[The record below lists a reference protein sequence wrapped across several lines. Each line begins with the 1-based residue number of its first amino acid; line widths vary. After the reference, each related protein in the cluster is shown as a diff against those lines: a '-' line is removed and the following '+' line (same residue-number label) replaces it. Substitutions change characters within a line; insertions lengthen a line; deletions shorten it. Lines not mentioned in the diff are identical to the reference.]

1 MNSIKKT
8 FSLKGKKN
16 LYFNNQSDKNK
27 RQRTDSKYNKMN
39 DVNMYN
45 ADNNITSFPSDGKQ
59 FEIKTSRKR
68 IEFGSLE
75 DLNIPTLTLDFNV
88 EWNRLKNAMDAIYYS
103 TPLFNSL
110 EELYMLCENLCKYN
124 YAPQL
129 YDNIQN
135 VLKEYLIKDY
145 KNILQ
150 TIENNDFLISLS
162 SLWTS
167 FCKKLVMIRSVF
179 LYLDRTYALKEIKIG
194 SLWSLGLE
202 LFKINIS
209 NQPEINDK
217 AIKDL
222 LQLIELDRQK
232 KFINGE
238 EKNNYLLLRTIIK
251 MYIDLNKYPEFEKQF
266 LESSTLFYKNESRS
280 YIDDI
285 SDATNHGQ
293 LIAEYLQRVETY
305 LNEEVER
312 CNFGC
317 YNGYIDSGTRK
328 SVTSIVENEM
338 IKNYIDVILEKG
350 FDHLISSKSY
360 GDLNRLYSLVNR
372 VDLLESLRIYF
383 CNYIKKTGSFYVMD
397 SSKDS
402 IMVQSLLN
410 FKKDLDDVLKF
421 SFSNNEK
428 FVNTVKEGFET
439 FINQRQ
445 NKPAELI
452 SKYIDNKLRQVKS
465 IPEEKIEEIQ
475 ERCMFLFRF
484 INGKDIFEAY
494 YKKDLSK
501 RLLLFSKSIN
511 IDLEKSMIAKLK
523 DECGG
528 GYTSKLEGMF
538 KDMSISKDLV
548 SEFNKNPEYTSR
560 IGNISLYVNVLTSGF
575 WPTYPQSNYNM
586 PKEFLECQSAF
597 SDFYLQSHGGRV
609 LQWQNSLGFCIL
621 KADYPENPKE
631 LIVSLAQAIIL
642 LLFNDHDVLNYQDIA
657 SMTLMNTKE
666 LKKSLQSLSCGKY
679 RVLIKSTEGKIVNES
694 DSFTFNKGFES
705 SSRIL
710 KINSVQAKESL
721 EERKTTREK
730 VFKDRQYQIDA
741 AIVRIM
747 KARKT
752 ISHPILLSELFK
764 QLKFQI
770 MPQDIKTRIESLI
783 ERDYIKRDPSN
794 NTIYHY
800 VL

>member
-1 MNSIKKT
+1 
-8 FSLKGKKN
+8 
-16 LYFNNQSDKNK
+16 
-27 RQRTDSKYNKMN
+27 MN
-39 DVNMYN
+39 DINMYN
-45 ADNNITSFPSDGKQ
+45 VDNLTSFPSDGKE

-68 IEFGSLE
+68 IEFGPLE
-75 DLNIPTLTLDFNV
+75 DLNIPILTIDFDY
-88 EWNRLKNAMDAIYYS
+88 EWNRLKKAIDAIYYS
-103 TPLFNSL
+103 TPFFDGL
-110 EELYMLCENLCKYN
+110 EELYTLCENLCKYN

-129 YDNIQN
+129 YNNIQG

-150 TIENNDFLISLS
+150 TVENNNFLVSLS
-162 SLWTS
+162 TLWTS
-167 FCKKLVMIRSVF
+167 YCKKLIMIRSVF

-202 LFKINIS
+202 LFKVNIA
-209 NQPEINDK
+209 NQPEINNK

-222 LQLIELDRQK
+222 LHLIELDRQK

-251 MYIDLNKYPEFEKQF
+251 MYIDLNKYLEFEKEF
-266 LESSTLFYKNESRS
+266 LEASTIFYKNESRS
-280 YIDDI
+280 HINNI
-285 SDATNHGQ
+285 LVAANHGQ
-293 LIAEYLQRVETY
+293 LISEYLQRVETY

-312 CNFGC
+312 CNLGC

-338 IKNYIDVILEKG
+338 IKNYINVILEKG
-350 FDHLISSKSY
+350 FDHLISTKSY
-360 GDLNRLYSLVNR
+360 GDLNRLYSLTNR
-372 VDLLESLRIYF
+372 VDLLESLRVYF
-383 CNYIKKTGSFYVMD
+383 CNYIKKTGSYYVLD
-397 SSKDS
+397 SSKDP
-402 IMVQSLLN
+402 IMVQSLLD
-410 FKKDLDDVLKF
+410 FKKDLDDVLEI

-439 FINQRQ
+439 FINERQ

-452 SKYIDNKLRQVKS
+452 SKYIDNKLRQVRN

-538 KDMSISKDLV
+538 KDMIISKDLV
-548 SEFNKNPEYTSR
+548 SDFNKDIKYSSR

-575 WPTYPQSNYNM
+575 WPSYPQSNYNM
-586 PKEFLECQSAF
+586 PKELLECQNAF
-597 SDFYLQSHGGRV
+597 SDYYLNSHSGRI

-621 KADYPENPKE
+621 KADFPKSSKE

-642 LLFNDHDVLNYQDIA
+642 LLFNDHEVLNYHDIEIM
-657 SMTLMNTKE
+657 SQMNIKE

-679 RVLIKSTEGKIVNES
+679 KVLIKSTEGKNINES
-694 DSFTFNKGFES
+694 DSFAFNRDFES
-705 SSRIL
+705 TSRVL
-710 KINSVQAKESL
+710 KINSVQTKESL

-764 QLKFQI
+764 QLKFSI

-783 ERDYIKRDPSN
+783 ERDYIKRDTSN

-800 VL
+800 VI

>member
-16 LYFNNQSDKNK
+16 LYFNNNAEGNK
-27 RQRTDSKYNKMN
+27 RLRTDIEFNKMN

-45 ADNNITSFPSDGKQ
+45 AENLTNFPSDGKE

-75 DLNIPTLTLDFNV
+75 DLNIPVLTIDFDS
-88 EWNRLKNAMDAIYYS
+88 EWNRLKNAVDAIYYS
-103 TPLFNSL
+103 TPLFDSL
-110 EELYMLCENLCKYN
+110 EELYTLCENLCKYN
-124 YAPQL
+124 YAPRL
-129 YDNIQN
+129 YENIQRI
-135 VLKEYLIKDY
+135 LKEYLIKDY

-150 TIENNDFLISLS
+150 TVENKNFLVSLS

-167 FCKKLVMIRSVF
+167 FCKKLIMIRSVF

-202 LFKINIS
+202 LFKGDIA

-222 LQLIELDRQK
+222 LYLIELDRQK

-251 MYIDLNKYPEFEKQF
+251 MYIDLNKYSEFEKQF
-266 LESSTLFYKNESRS
+266 LEASTIFYKNESRS
-280 YIDDI
+280 YINNI
-285 SDATNHGQ
+285 LVASNHGQ
-293 LIAEYLQRVETY
+293 LIAEYLQRVEAY

-312 CNFGC
+312 CNLGC

-338 IKNYIDVILEKG
+338 IKNYINIILEKG
-350 FDHLISSKSY
+350 FDYLISTKSY
-360 GDLNRLYSLVNR
+360 SDLNKLYSLANR

-383 CNYIKKTGSFYVMD
+383 CNYIKKTGSFYVLD
-397 SSKDS
+397 SSKDP
-402 IMVQSLLN
+402 IMVQSLLD
-410 FKKDLDDVLKF
+410 FKKDLDDVLEL
-421 SFSNNEK
+421 SFNNNEK

-439 FINQRQ
+439 FINERQ

-452 SKYIDNKLRQVKS
+452 SKYIDNKLRQVRS

-484 INGKDIFEAY
+484 INGKDVFEAY

-538 KDMSISKDLV
+538 NDINVSKDLV
-548 SEFNKNPEYTSR
+548 SDFNKDSKYTSR
-560 IGNISLYVNVLTSGF
+560 IGNISLYVNVLTSGI
-575 WPTYPQSNYNM
+575 WPSYPQSNYNM
-586 PKEFLECQSAF
+586 PKE
-597 SDFYLQSHGGRV
+597 
-609 LQWQNSLGFCIL
+609 
-621 KADYPENPKE
+621 
-631 LIVSLAQAIIL
+631 
-642 LLFNDHDVLNYQDIA
+642 
-657 SMTLMNTKE
+657 
-666 LKKSLQSLSCGKY
+666 
-679 RVLIKSTEGKIVNES
+679 
-694 DSFTFNKGFES
+694 
-705 SSRIL
+705 
-710 KINSVQAKESL
+710 
-721 EERKTTREK
+721 
-730 VFKDRQYQIDA
+730 
-741 AIVRIM
+741 
-747 KARKT
+747 
-752 ISHPILLSELFK
+752 
-764 QLKFQI
+764 
-770 MPQDIKTRIESLI
+770 
-783 ERDYIKRDPSN
+783 
-794 NTIYHY
+794 
-800 VL
+800 